1 MERKTQTVLPPFFP
15 FFLFPSS
22 FQRSSPRYFLQFSSN
37 RTLRVMSRGLLN
49 TSRLRSVRPFL
60 SPLEKKSKRW
70 EEWREGWRE
79 NWWLLL
85 LEYKYEYTRECIISR
100 KRSRTDVNV
109 TASLEEQNRFSRKW
123 GSRKK
128 LFTCPRKKFQRN
140 HSSNGIPT
148 RKRNCAE
155 TGRVFVTIKIRVKK
169 KKKKRKTQ
177 MKREGRLYY
186 ELEAK
191 SVSWWLCGREMRT
204 ASLLR
209 FEIRMH
215 SGWLL
220 SPASDMYAGDVNTGF
235 GILRQ

>member
-1 MERKTQTVLPPFFP
+1 MGLEKETVHLSSKEIPKKSFVQRYSYSKTK
-15 FFLFPSS
+15 
-22 FQRSSPRYFLQFSSN
+22 
-37 RTLRVMSRGLLN
+37 LRE
-49 TSRLRSVRPFL
+49 TWKSVRYDQN
-60 SPLEKKSKRW
+60 S
-70 EEWREGWRE
+70 RE
-79 NWWLLL
+79 
-85 LEYKYEYTRECIISR
+85 
-100 KRSRTDVNV
+100 
-109 TASLEEQNRFSRKW
+109 
-123 GSRKK
+123 
-128 LFTCPRKKFQRN
+128 
-140 HSSNGIPT
+140 
-148 RKRNCAE
+148 
-155 TGRVFVTIKIRVKK
+155 K

-177 MKREGRLYY
+177 MKKEGRLYY

>member
-15 FFLFPSS
+15 FFLFPSP
-22 FQRSSPRYFLQFSSN
+22 FQRSSPRYSLQFSSN

-109 TASLEEQNRFSRKW
+109 TAPHLSRSKIDSPENGARERNCSPVLERNSKEIVRPTVFLLENETARKLEECSLRS
-123 GSRKK
+123 
-128 LFTCPRKKFQRN
+128 KF
-140 HSSNGIPT
+140 
-148 RKRNCAE
+148 A
-155 TGRVFVTIKIRVKK
+155 
-169 KKKKRKTQ
+169 
-177 MKREGRLYY
+177 
-186 ELEAK
+186 
-191 SVSWWLCGREMRT
+191 
-204 ASLLR
+204 
-209 FEIRMH
+209 
-215 SGWLL
+215 
-220 SPASDMYAGDVNTGF
+220 
-235 GILRQ
+235 